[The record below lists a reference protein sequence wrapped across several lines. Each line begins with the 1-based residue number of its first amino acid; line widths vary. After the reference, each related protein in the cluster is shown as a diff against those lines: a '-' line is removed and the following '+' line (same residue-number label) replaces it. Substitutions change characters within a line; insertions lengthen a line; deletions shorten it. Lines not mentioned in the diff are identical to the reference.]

1 MYPLFNSVLWLRYH
15 VWHPAMFDISS
26 INSSSINVGHSLN
39 PVHPEQR
46 LQCHFMKPAC
56 TWAWRCF
63 FCILLCF
70 LILLFIFWW
79 GGVVFNYK
87 NKKTLWT

>member
-26 INSSSINVGHSLN
+26 INSSSINVGQNLN

-46 LQCHFMKPAC
+46 LECHLMKLAC
-56 TWAWRCF
+56 MWVWRWF
-63 FCILLCF
+63 WYFTLVPD
-70 LILLFIFWW
+70 LFIYLYIWC
-79 GGVVFNYK
+79 
-87 NKKTLWT
+87 